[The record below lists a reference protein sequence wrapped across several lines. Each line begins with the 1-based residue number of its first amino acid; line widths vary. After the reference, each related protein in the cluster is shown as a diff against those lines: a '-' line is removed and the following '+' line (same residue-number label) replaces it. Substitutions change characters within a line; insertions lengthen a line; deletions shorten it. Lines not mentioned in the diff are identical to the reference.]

1 MIIDIVSY
9 LEVDAE
15 TKIMSN
21 AYGGYKQSMFL
32 KYWYILYTNR
42 NFAVFIFNFL
52 TVKLYRINT
61 WQWNNN

>member
-32 KYWYILYTNR
+32 KY
-42 NFAVFIFNFL
+42 
-52 TVKLYRINT
+52 
-61 WQWNNN
+61 

>member
-15 TKIMSN
+15 TKIMFN

-32 KYWYILYTNR
+32 KY
-42 NFAVFIFNFL
+42 
-52 TVKLYRINT
+52 
-61 WQWNNN
+61 